1 MIALSAAA
9 AAEVT
14 EKSETELG
22 RRCRGAVVPLA
33 WALGR
38 LPVPQSHNRN
48 AAAEVAGV
56 TPQLPYAE
64 AAAEVAEV
72 VMPAAEVTPC
82 RPRAEDG
89 DSINELLLK
98 VADKARE
105 EGIDSEKLRQYAA
118 LVLEPVNSG
127 AGDVGTALPADMH
140 AGAPEVAESHSSCPD
155 GFSNIRVEVK
165 TDSFPRE
172 LMASV

>member
-22 RRCRGAVVPLA
+22 RRRRGAVVPLA

-64 AAAEVAEV
+64 AAAEV
-72 VMPAAEVTPC
+72 AAEVTPC

>member
-1 MIALSAAA
+1 MRAPSIFMIALSAAA

-22 RRCRGAVVPLA
+22 RRRRGAVVPLA

-64 AAAEVAEV
+64 A
-72 VMPAAEVTPC
+72 AAEVTPC